1 MITIT
6 NKTINIQ
13 AEFQT
18 ESLKLVG
25 NATIEQNGIV
35 TGFSGSIFKK
45 EQDQEWYLGSFSVS
59 QNVSINIDD
68 RENAPILGAIANAAT
83 TFIEELQQQFTQEGG
98 VQ

>member
-25 NATIEQNGIV
+25 NATIEQNSIV
-35 TGFSGSIFKK
+35 TGVSGSIYKK
-45 EQDQEWYLGSFSVS
+45 EQNQEFYLGSFNVS
-59 QNVSINIDD
+59 QNVSINIDN
-68 RENAPILGAIANAAT
+68 RENALLLGAIANAAT
-83 TFIEELQQQFTQEGG
+83 AFVEELQQQFTEGG
-98 VQ
+98 VE

>member
-6 NKTINIQ
+6 NQTTNVQ

-25 NATIEQNGIV
+25 NATIEQNSIVSGI
-35 TGFSGSIFKK
+35 SGSIYKK
-45 EQDQEWYLGSFSVS
+45 EQNQEFYLGSFSVS
-59 QNVSINIDD
+59 QNVSINIDN
-68 RENAPILGAIANAAT
+68 RENASLLGVIANAAT
-83 TFIEELQQQFTQEGG
+83 TFMEELQQQFLQEGG

>member
-6 NKTINIQ
+6 NQTTNVQ

-25 NATIEQNGIV
+25 NATIEQNSIV
-35 TGFSGSIFKK
+35 SCVSGSIYKK
-45 EQDQEWYLGSFSVS
+45 EQNQELYLGSFSVS
-59 QNVSINIDD
+59 QNVSINIDN
-68 RENAPILGAIANAAT
+68 RENASLLGVIANAAT
-83 TFIEELQQQFTQEGG
+83 TFMEELQQQFAQEGG

>member
-25 NATIEQNGIV
+25 NATIEQNSIVSGI
-35 TGFSGSIFKK
+35 SGSIYKK
-45 EQDQEWYLGSFSVS
+45 EQNQELYLGSFSISQKVS
-59 QNVSINIDD
+59 VNIDN
-68 RENAPILGAIANAAT
+68 RENAPLLGAIAAAAT
-83 TFIEELQQQFTQEGG
+83 TFAEELQQQFLQEGG

>member
-25 NATIEQNGIV
+25 NATIEQNSIV

-68 RENAPILGAIANAAT
+68 RENAPLLGTIANAAT